1 MPATI
6 HPPRGITLIEVM
18 VSVLLLTIGLLGA
31 AAVQLSAA
39 RNNQSAFE
47 QAQVAV
53 QVQGMLDAM
62 RNNPAGVT
70 GGSYAHAS
78 WTCAAPTGTSLADT
92 DVASFLDTLR
102 NQVNPSACMHITC
115 IARDCT
121 VGVRIDDS
129 RGLGGSATHVIEV
142 RSTL

>member
-1 MPATI
+1 MPTAI
-6 HPPRGITLIEVM
+6 RPPQGITLIEVL

-47 QAQVAV
+47 QAQITV

-62 RNNPAGVT
+62 RNNLAGVT
-70 GGSYAHAS
+70 GGSYAYAS
-78 WTCAAPTGTSLADT
+78 WTCVAPAGTTLAQT
-92 DVASFLDTLR
+92 DAASFFDTLR
-102 NQVNPSACMHITC
+102 SQVNPSACMRITC
-115 IARDCT
+115 SARDCT

-129 RGLGGSATHVIEV
+129 RGLGGSAARVIEV
-142 RSTL
+142 RTTL

>member
-6 HPPRGITLIEVM
+6 HAPRGITLIEVM

-62 RNNPAGVT
+62 RNNLAGVI
-70 GGSYAHAS
+70 GGSYDHAS
-78 WTCAAPTGTSLADT
+78 WTCVAPTGTTLAQT
-92 DVASFLDTLR
+92 DAASFLDTLR
-102 NQVNPSACMHITC
+102 SQVNPSACMHITC

-129 RGLGGSATHVIEV
+129 RGLGGSTTHVIEV